1 MSTSLAATASHYAV
15 SPLMLADQLL
25 SLAQDAD
32 RSGLTRP
39 AESLLKL
46 AYALYDEKPS

>member
-1 MSTSLAATASHYAV
+1 MSTNLAAYASHTAV

-32 RSGLTRP
+32 RSGLQKP
-39 AESLLKL
+39 AQRLLKL
-46 AYALYDEKPS
+46 AYALYDEKPA

>member
-1 MSTSLAATASHYAV
+1 MTYNLAATASQNAV

-32 RSGLTRP
+32 RSGLQRP
-39 AESLLKL
+39 AERLLRL

>member
-1 MSTSLAATASHYAV
+1 MSTLAAYTSQTAV

-32 RSGLTRP
+32 RCGLQKP
-39 AESLLKL
+39 AKRLLKL
-46 AYALYDEKPS
+46 AYALYDEKPN

>member
-1 MSTSLAATASHYAV
+1 MSASLAAYASHTAV

-32 RSGLTRP
+32 RSGLQKP
-39 AESLLKL
+39 AQRLLKL
-46 AYALYDEKPS
+46 AYALYDEKPA

>member
-1 MSTSLAATASHYAV
+1 MSTSLAAYAPHTAV

-32 RSGLTRP
+32 RSGLLKP
-39 AESLLKL
+39 AQRLLKL
-46 AYALYDEKPS
+46 AYALYDEKPV

>member
-1 MSTSLAATASHYAV
+1 MSTSLAAYASHTAV

-32 RSGLTRP
+32 RSGLQKP
-39 AESLLKL
+39 AQRLLKL
-46 AYALYDEKPS
+46 AYALYDEKPA

>member
-1 MSTSLAATASHYAV
+1 MSTNLAAYASQNAV

-32 RSGLTRP
+32 RCGMQRP
-39 AESLLKL
+39 AERLLKL
-46 AYALYDEKPS
+46 AYALYDEKPC